1 MAIGGGANIIP
12 LNLYPVVVAAIVAE
26 VAWYAAR
33 GRRYPWGE
41 TATSVAIF
49 LMRIPTKLALAG
61 IVAPIAWVAWTH
73 RLVTVPLDRWWGLAL
88 LFAGEEFCYYWAHR
102 LGHEVRWV
110 WASHS
115 VHHSPTSLHLAS
127 AFRLGVTEVVSGGWL
142 VYMPL
147 YLLGFHPVAV
157 ATMLALNLFYQFWL
171 HTEAV
176 GTLGPLEWVLNT
188 PAHHRVHHATGPAYL
203 DRNYGGMVIVWDR
216 LFGTFAR
223 ALPGVPLTYGLI
235 HVQPSHNPVIVA
247 LREWAA
253 MARDVARARGPR
265 ARLRQLFGR
274 PGDSLGAQAAL
285 PGRDSL

>member
-1 MAIGGGANIIP
+1 MAIGGASVIP
-12 LNLYPVVVAAIVAE
+12 LKFYPVIVAAIVAE

-41 TATSVAIF
+41 TTTSIAIF
-49 LMRIPTKLALAG
+49 LMRIPMKLALAG
-61 IVAPIAWVAWTH
+61 IVAPVAWFAWTH
-73 RLVTVPLDRWWGLAL
+73 RVATVPLDRWWGLAL

-115 VHHSPTSLHLAS
+115 VHHSPATLHLAS
-127 AFRLGVTEVVSGGWL
+127 AFRLGVTEVLSGAWL
-142 VYMPL
+142 VYVPL
-147 YLLGFHPVAV
+147 YVLGFHPVAV
-157 ATMLALNLFYQFWL
+157 TGMLALNLFYQFWL

-188 PAHHRVHHATGPAYL
+188 PAHHRVHHASNPEYL

-216 LFGTFAR
+216 LFGTFAGIR
-223 ALPGVPLTYGLI
+223 PDAPLTYGLA
-235 HVQPSHNPVIVA
+235 HGAPSRNPLTVA
-247 LREWAA
+247 FREWIA
-253 MARDVARARGPR
+253 MGRDAARARGMR

-274 PGDSLGAQAAL
+274 PGDSLSATAGQAR
-285 PGRDSL
+285 P